1 MKNKQNYDER
11 QLYARGK
18 AFKWALDTMLISLI
32 IWEVLC
38 ELNVCSAEPLGELLI
53 LMSPTFIVFM
63 VICIVNDAYDPINSR
78 PGMIVFTMMPLA
90 ALGMLIVYIKDAGAL
105 IEGGHI
111 TESGGVMAIYISWV
125 IISAV
130 YWTCYA
136 KETKAEK
143 EKPDRR

>member
-1 MKNKQNYDER
+1 
-11 QLYARGK
+11 
-18 AFKWALDTMLISLI
+18 MLISLI

-53 LMSPTFIVFM
+53 LLSPAFIVFM
-63 VICIVNDAYDPINSR
+63 VICIVKDAYDPINSR

-90 ALGMLIVYIKDAGAL
+90 ALGMLIVYIEDAEAL
-105 IEGGHI
+105 IEGSHI
-111 TESGGVMAIYISWV
+111 TEFGGVMAIYISWV

-130 YWTCYA
+130 YWICYA

-143 EKPDRR
+143 EKPDIH